1 MITTENS
8 RKLTVIYAA
17 LGHLLMH
24 MFAAFYFV
32 IVLAIED
39 EWKFSYDEPLNLWF
53 LGSVAGGGRYDKLI
67 SRFGKE
73 DVPATGISVGVDRLI
88 VALEQLDLIK
98 AKSRP
103 LVIVANLGDNNLS
116 EYIRM
121 ASEIRDAGMAC
132 EISFGSKNLA
142 KQLKYCDRKQAD
154 AVVIAGDDEIKN
166 NKISL
171 KDLKEGSEISKNITG
186 REEWK
191 ETKAGQ
197 KEVIRED
204 LVSTLKEILK
214 I

>member
-1 MITTENS
+1 
-8 RKLTVIYAA
+8 
-17 LGHLLMH
+17 
-24 MFAAFYFV
+24 
-32 IVLAIED
+32 
-39 EWKFSYDEPLNLWF
+39 
-53 LGSVAGGGRYDKLI
+53 
-67 SRFGKE
+67 
-73 DVPATGISVGVDRLI
+73 
-88 VALEQLDLIK
+88 
-98 AKSRP
+98 
-103 LVIVANLGDNNLS
+103 
-116 EYIRM
+116 M